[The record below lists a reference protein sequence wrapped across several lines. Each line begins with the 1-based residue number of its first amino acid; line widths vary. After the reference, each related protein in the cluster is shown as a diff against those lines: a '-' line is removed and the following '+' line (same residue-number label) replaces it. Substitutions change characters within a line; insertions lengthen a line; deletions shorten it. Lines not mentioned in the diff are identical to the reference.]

1 MITGPTGVGKSWIDC
16 ELGHQACRQEY
27 SVLYTRLSL
36 LLEDLRLAQAQGI
49 YGKRLAKLKALNLLI
64 LDDWGLDRLNTEQRR
79 MVLALIE

>member
-1 MITGPTGVGKSWIDC
+1 VITGPTGVGKSWIDC

-27 SVLYTRLSL
+27 SVLYTRL
-36 LLEDLRLAQAQGI
+36 
-49 YGKRLAKLKALNLLI
+49 NLLI